1 MGRKKQ
7 MKYTEI
13 KYNKRIANSNIQWLS
28 DALQSK
34 VDILSYIEKILVE
47 MKFEKDDAITYR
59 IADMVLGLDM
69 NQDSIMFNIN
79 KWDSCP
85 KHNLGNLGYCMITIE
100 NYKSKNPKL
109 LEIREDFLKGTEYT
123 SECYLGQDHQY
134 RFIDTLIQS
143 VRFLWEIK

>member
-1 MGRKKQ
+1 

-28 DALQSK
+28 EGLQSK
-34 VDILSYIEKILVE
+34 VDILSHIEKILVE
-47 MKFEKDDAITYR
+47 MKFEKDDAITYM
-59 IADMVLGLDM
+59 IGDMVLGLDM
-69 NQDSIMFNIN
+69 NQDSLMFNIN
-79 KWDSCP
+79 KND
-85 KHNLGNLGYCMITIE
+85 LGYCMLTIE

-109 LEIREDFLKGTEYT
+109 LEIREDFVKGTEYT

-143 VRFLWEIK
+143 VRFLWEIKLK